1 MVSVYGILIKAY
13 PGGDGHV
20 LYFNY
25 DGGLIGTH
33 SYQSSLLQFVVCRLF
48 LNKAGKKKY
57 IPEAQYQLFFF
68 SPFFLCSSHL
78 VSRKTYRI
86 NRFSHFHPDP
96 GEKK

>member
-48 LNKAGKKKY
+48 LNKASKKKY

-68 SPFFLCSSHL
+68 SPFFSML
-78 VSRKTYRI
+78 
-86 NRFSHFHPDP
+86 HPILSV
-96 GEKK
+96 EKHIG